1 MTITRVRRQPGP
13 IFLLAL
19 VIGISTRTAAAA
31 EGKPE
36 PVESAPDARL
46 AALCRVWGAVE
57 HFHPALPSSAL
68 DWDAALVETAPR
80 VMEARSPEALSDTL
94 QAMLGRLGD
103 PVTRVVQQQAP
114 SSPAPGGQATPLFRQ
129 VGDVLVVDLDR
140 RFGNYQELYLAVS
153 SLGPEL
159 AKARRVIVD
168 LRARGGDEAN
178 WMDQALGFL
187 TSTLPSEPVTGP
199 GERYLQHS
207 GYRIQFGATSGGY
220 GTTMDLKLAEGFTS
234 APGAPKRSI
243 AFLVNGRTP
252 LVPLL
257 LAMVGSSSRT
267 YLVAQGAL
275 DESSAVKTMEEPLA
289 GGHRAIVRT
298 SELVFP
304 EGSQGLRADVTVPA
318 SADEGEQ
325 GPAFQA
331 ALKLVRAGKAKT
343 PARQA
348 SRRTGLP
355 TWRAEETYADQEY
368 PAPGLRTLAVCRFW
382 NVMRYFHPDPKA
394 LGDWDAVLPEFL
406 RKAREAADA
415 RAYALALYELS
426 ARVHDGHIFLAERGT
441 VFRTLGEATAP
452 VLPRYVEGRP
462 LVTEL
467 FDATVARE
475 AGLSVGDELL
485 TVDGQ
490 PVEERATF
498 LRRHL
503 AASTPAALSLK
514 VGEMLLAGPEG
525 SHVSLKVRSAEGKQK
540 ELKLPRSRAF
550 LAPFRQPSAEGVP
563 YRKLDGN
570 LGYVDLRLLRV
581 EQIDPMFEALKGTRG
596 IIFDMRGQPQS
607 TAWELA
613 PRLNVKGAEHAAVV
627 ARPLVSSGQR
637 QELRFSDTEI
647 SRAGPP
653 RYTGRT
659 VMLVDERASSQAEYT
674 AMMLQATAGT
684 RLVGTPT
691 AGAVGDTTNVCLPG
705 AICVL
710 FTGQLLHYP
719 DGRPVQGKGVIPDVE
734 ARPTV
739 RGLQAGRDEVLE
751 RALSMLRE

>member
-1 MTITRVRRQPGP
+1 MATTRVRRQPGA
-13 IFLLAL
+13 IFLLTL
-19 VIGISTRTAAAA
+19 VMGLAAYAAPTA
-31 EGKPE
+31 EGAPE
-36 PVESAPDARL
+36 LVEATPDARL
-46 AALCRVWGAVE
+46 ATLCRVWGAVE
-57 HFHPALPSSAL
+57 YFHPSLPSREL
-68 DWDAALVETAPR
+68 DWDAALVEATPR
-80 VMEARSPEALSDTL
+80 VMGAHSPEAISDAL
-94 QAMLGRLGD
+94 QEMLGRLGD
-103 PVTRVVQQQAP
+103 PITRVVRQTPPPPTP
-114 SSPAPGGQATPLFRQ
+114 SAQPPPLSRQ

-140 RFGNYQELYLAVS
+140 RFGNFQELYMAVS
-153 SLGPEL
+153 ALGPEL
-159 AKARRVIVD
+159 AKARRVVVD
-168 LRARGGDEAN
+168 LRASGADEAI

-187 TSTLPSEPVTGP
+187 AGALPSEPVTGP

-220 GTTMDLKLAEGFTS
+220 GTTMDLKLAEGFAS
-234 APGAPKRSI
+234 APGAPKRSV

-252 LVPLL
+252 LVPPL

-267 YLVAQGAL
+267 FLVAQGAL
-275 DESSAVKTMEEPLA
+275 DESSAVKTMELPLA

-318 SADEGEQ
+318 NADEGEQ
-325 GPAFQA
+325 GPAIQA
-331 ALKLVRAGKAKT
+331 ALKLVRSGRAKT
-343 PARQA
+343 PARNA
-348 SRRTGLP
+348 SPRAGLP
-355 TWRAEETYADQEY
+355 TWHADETYADQEY
-368 PAPGLRTLAVCRFW
+368 PSPELRALAVCRFW

-394 LGDWDAVLPEFL
+394 LDDWDAVLPEFL
-406 RKAREAADA
+406 RKAREASDA

-452 VLPRYVEGRP
+452 ILPRYVEGRP
-462 LVTEL
+462 LMTEI
-467 FDATVARE
+467 FDANVARE

-490 PVEERATF
+490 PVEERAAF

-514 VGEMLLAGPEG
+514 VAEMLLAGPDG
-525 SHVSLKVRSAEGKQK
+525 SQVSLRVRSADGKQK

-550 LAPFRQPSAEGVP
+550 LAPFRQPPTGGEP
-563 YRKLDGN
+563 YRKLEGN

-581 EQIDPMFEALKGTRG
+581 EQIDPMLEFLKGTRG

-627 ARPLVSSGQR
+627 ARPLVSSGRR
-637 QELRFSDTEI
+637 QELRFSDSEI
-647 SRAGPP
+647 SRATPP

-684 RLVGTPT
+684 RLVGAPT

-710 FTGQLLHYP
+710 FTGQLLLYP
-719 DGRPVQGKGVIPDVE
+719 DGRPVQGVGVTPDVE
-734 ARPTV
+734 VRPTV
-739 RGLQAGRDEVLE
+739 QGIRSGRDEVLE
-751 RALSMLRE
+751 RAISMLRE

>member
-1 MTITRVRRQPGP
+1 MG
-13 IFLLAL
+13 LAA
-19 VIGISTRTAAAA
+19 RAAPAA
-31 EGKPE
+31 EGTPE
-36 PVESAPDARL
+36 LVEATPDARL

-57 HFHPALPSSAL
+57 HFHPALPSRDI

-80 VMEARSPEALSDTL
+80 VMEARSPEALSETL
-94 QAMLGRLGD
+94 QGMLGGLGD
-103 PVTRVVQQQAP
+103 PVTRVARQAP
-114 SSPAPGGQATPLFRQ
+114 STPAPSAGSTPLSRQ

-140 RFGNYQELYLAVS
+140 RYGNFQELYMAVS

-159 AKARRVIVD
+159 AKARRVVVD
-168 LRARGGDEAN
+168 LRASGADEAI

-187 TSTLPSEPVTGP
+187 TGALPSEPVTGP

-220 GTTMDLKLAEGFTS
+220 GTTMDLKLAEGFAS
-234 APGAPKRSI
+234 APGAPKRSV
-243 AFLVNGRTP
+243 AFLVNARTP

-267 YLVAQGAL
+267 FLVAQGAL
-275 DESSAVKTMEEPLA
+275 DESSAVKTMELPLA

-304 EGSQGLRADVTVPA
+304 QGSQGLRADVTVPA

-325 GPAFQA
+325 GPAIQA
-331 ALKLVRAGKAKT
+331 ALKLVRTSKAKT
-343 PARQA
+343 PARHA
-348 SRRTGLP
+348 TPRAGVP
-355 TWRAEETYADQEY
+355 TWHAEETYADQEY
-368 PAPGLRTLAVCRFW
+368 PSPGLRTLAVCRFW

-406 RKAREAADA
+406 RKAREATDA
-415 RAYALALYELS
+415 RAYALTLYELS

-452 VLPRYVEGRP
+452 ILPRYVEGRP
-462 LVTEL
+462 LMTEL
-467 FDATVARE
+467 LDANVARE
-475 AGLSVGDELL
+475 AGLVVGDELL

-490 PVEERATF
+490 PVEERAGF

-514 VGEMLLAGPEG
+514 VAEMLLAGPDG
-525 SHVSLKVRSAEGKQK
+525 SQVSLRVRSADGRQK

-550 LAPFRQPSAEGVP
+550 LAPFRKPSAEGEP
-563 YRKLDGN
+563 YRKLEGN

-581 EQIDPMFEALKGTRG
+581 EQLDPMLEALKGTRG

-607 TAWELA
+607 TAWALA
-613 PRLNVKGAEHAAVV
+613 PRLNVKGARHAAVV

-647 SRAGPP
+647 SRATPP
-653 RYTGRT
+653 RYTGST

-674 AMMLQATAGT
+674 AMMLQAAAGT
-684 RLVGTPT
+684 RLVGAPT

-705 AICVL
+705 AVCVL
-710 FTGQLLHYP
+710 FTGQLLLYP
-719 DGRPVQGKGVIPDVE
+719 DGRPVQGVGVTPDVE
-734 ARPTV
+734 VRPTV
-739 RGLQAGRDEVLE
+739 KGIRAGRDEVLE
-751 RALSMLRE
+751 RAISTLRD